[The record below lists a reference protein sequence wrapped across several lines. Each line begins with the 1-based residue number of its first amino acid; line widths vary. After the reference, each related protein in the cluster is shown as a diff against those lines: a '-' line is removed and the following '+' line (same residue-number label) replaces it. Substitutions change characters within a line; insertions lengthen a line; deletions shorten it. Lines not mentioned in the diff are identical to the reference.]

1 LNGTII
7 LKTKFS
13 KKKMKFKKINE
24 IKQKMTHP
32 KIDNTIT
39 IKIHSVALVIKSI
52 RKGERLEMISKTK
65 IKIKTWI

>member
-1 LNGTII
+1 
-7 LKTKFS
+7 
-13 KKKMKFKKINE
+13 MKFKKINE

-39 IKIHSVALVIKSI
+39 IKIHSVALVIKRI
-52 RKGERLEMISKTK
+52 RKGERLEMTSKTK